1 MDTAPPVFPTE
12 HGLPA
17 SIRPQDPKAVS
28 KQVGALRGRR
38 HFEDSLGACGFTTRV
53 PLEMLCRSLES
64 ATGWDIRIDEAMLSG
79 RRTAALM
86 RAFNL
91 RCGIGPE
98 LEKPSK
104 RYGSCLLYT
113 SPSPRDATLSRMPSS
128 A

>member
-1 MDTAPPVFPTE
+1 
-12 HGLPA
+12 
-17 SIRPQDPKAVS
+17 
-28 KQVGALRGRR
+28 
-38 HFEDSLGACGFTTRV
+38 
-53 PLEMLCRSLES
+53 MLCRSLES

-104 RYGSCLLYT
+104 RYGSTPIDGPISGVSIMDNWDEMLDIWYET
-113 SPSPRDATLSRMPSS
+113 VGYDRTTGRPTRDTLKSLELEEIVE
-128 A
+128 AVWNTNKDKV